1 VTVAWRGPSALVTGA
16 ASGMGRLCTWRLAA
30 QGIAVTAVDVDADG
44 LATTAQRA
52 PSVTP
57 VVCDVTDAA
66 AVATLVDETEARQ
79 GPLVTVVHAA
89 AVAPSGEVVAS
100 SPDVVRRAMDVNFG
114 GFVNLTAAV
123 MPRFLQRGHADYVIF
138 GSTAGFIPSP
148 TTGAYSATKHA
159 TVAYAETLWQET
171 LERTRRSDVRI
182 VCVCPP
188 AVRTPMLERFGYDD
202 DMLERIRPI
211 EAADVLDAVERS
223 LRRGDFWCFPG
234 PATRALLLARRLAPG
249 TLWRLMRGIS
259 GGMTSSARTSPP
271 VPPH

>member
-1 VTVAWRGPSALVTGA
+1 MTVAWRGPSALVTGA

-30 QGIAVTAVDVDADG
+30 RGIAVTAVDVDADG
-44 LATTAQRA
+44 LAETARRA
-52 PSVTP
+52 PGVTS
-57 VVCDVTDAA
+57 VVCDVTDAV
-66 AVATLVDETEARQ
+66 AVNTLVDETAARQ

-89 AVAPSGEVVAS
+89 AVAPSGEVADAA
-100 SPDVVRRAMDVNFG
+100 PDVVRRAMDVNFG
-114 GFVNLTAAV
+114 GLVNVTAAV
-123 MPRFLQRGHADYVIF
+123 VPRMLERGHADYVIF

-202 DMLERIRPI
+202 EMLERMRPI
-211 EAADVLDAVERS
+211 DAADVLDAVERS
-223 LRRGDFWCFPG
+223 LRRGEFWCFPG
-234 PATRALLLARRLAPG
+234 PATRALVLARRLAPG
-249 TLWRLMRGIS
+249 AMWKLMRGVS
-259 GGMTSSARTSPP
+259 GASTASARTSPP
-271 VPPH
+271 VPGR